1 LTKPDCVFD
10 SIVAGDLPA
19 HLVLEEAE
27 VLAFLDA
34 RPVFPGHTLVV
45 PRRHHATVADL
56 PLTTAALMWGA
67 AARVAAA
74 QRAAL
79 GCDGTFF
86 GLNDVVSQSVPHC
99 HLHVVPRRRKDGLRG
114 FFWPRTRYADEE
126 EAARVA
132 AALRAAVDRAGEGA
146 ADRAGQGAG
155 EGAAP
160 AAVRVAVRD
169 AEPGDLPRLVALLAA
184 GSLGGGE
191 DPARLDAYGDALA
204 EVRRAGH
211 RVLVAEV
218 DGALAGMCQVFF
230 FRHLQHS
237 GGRCA
242 ELESVHVDS
251 ALRGRGIGAAL
262 VSAAVEAARDAG
274 CYRVQLTSNKARTD
288 AHRFWA
294 RQGFA
299 ATHEGFKRYL

>member
-10 SIVAGDLPA
+10 AIVAGDLPA
-19 HLVLEEAE
+19 HFVLEEAE

-34 RPVFPGHTLVV
+34 RPLFAGHTLVV
-45 PRRHHATVADL
+45 PRRHHATVAEL
-56 PLTTAALMWGA
+56 PLTTASLMWGA

-74 QRAAL
+74 QRDAL

-99 HLHVVPRRRKDGLRG
+99 HIHVVPRRRGDGLRG
-114 FFWPRTRYADEE
+114 FFWPRTRYADDA

-132 AALRAAVDRAGEGA
+132 AALRAAVEASRARPA
-146 ADRAGQGAG
+146 HLLPAG
-155 EGAAP
+155 
-160 AAVRVAVRD
+160 RVAVRD
-169 AEPGDLPRLVALLAA
+169 AGAGDLPRLVSLLAD
-184 GSLGGGE
+184 GSLTGGE
-191 DPARLDAYGDALA
+191 DPGRLDAYRDALA
-204 EVRRAGH
+204 EMTRAGH

-218 DGALAGMCQVFF
+218 DGQVAGMCQVIF
-230 FRHLQHS
+230 FRHLQHN

-242 ELESVHVDS
+242 ELESVHVDG
-251 ALRGRGIGAAL
+251 ALRGRGVGTAL
-262 VSAAVEAARDAG
+262 VSAAVEAAREAG

-299 ATHEGFKRYL
+299 ATHEGFKLYL